1 MMRGL
6 VLSILS
12 SMILAGGAQA
22 AQREATGAA
31 SEASRYDGAW
41 VFEARTTV
49 GSCPGLLP
57 DQIEIHG
64 DLLVGTQAGVAA
76 LAAGRMAHWGYVES
90 DGAIMTRF
98 TSQGGHVARA
108 HGNLRGNA
116 GQGAWSSSTDKCG
129 GTWRAHRGG
138 AQRAGY

>member
-1 MMRGL
+1 MRGL
-6 VLSILS
+6 GILLAV
-12 SMILAGGAQA
+12 SMISIAGAQA
-22 AQREATGAA
+22 AQRETEGGAV
-31 SEASRYDGAW
+31 EAGRYDGSW
-41 VFEARTTV
+41 IFEARTTV

-64 DLLVGTQAGVAA
+64 DLLVGTQAGAA
-76 LAAGRMAHWGYVES
+76 TLAAGRMAHWGYVES

-98 TSQGGHVARA
+98 TTQGGHVARA

-129 GTWRAHRGG
+129 GAWRAHRGG
-138 AQRAGY
+138 AQRAGN

>member
-1 MMRGL
+1 MRGMGLFL
-6 VLSILS
+6 VGAMISIG
-12 SMILAGGAQA
+12 AAQA

-31 SEASRYDGAW
+31 PEAGRYDGGW
-41 VFEARTTV
+41 VFEPRTTV

-57 DQIEIHG
+57 EQIEIRG
-64 DLLVGTQAGVAA
+64 DLLVGTQAGAAA
-76 LAAGRMAHWGYVES
+76 LAAGRMAHWGYVEG

-138 AQRAGY
+138 AERAGR

>member
-1 MMRGL
+1 MRWLGTFVFASMMAVG
-6 VLSILS
+6 
-12 SMILAGGAQA
+12 AAQA
-22 AQREATGAA
+22 APRESASAA
-31 SEASRYDGAW
+31 PEASRYDGGW

-57 DQIEIHG
+57 DSIEIRG
-64 DLLVGTQAGVAA
+64 DLLVGTQAGAAA

-98 TSQGGHVARA
+98 TTQGGHVARA
-108 HGNLRGNA
+108 HGNLRGNT

-138 AQRAGY
+138 AQRAGN

>member
-1 MMRGL
+1 MTA
-6 VLSILS
+6 
-12 SMILAGGAQA
+12 AG
-22 AQREATGAA
+22 R
-31 SEASRYDGAW
+31 SRR
-41 VFEARTTV
+41 ARP
-49 GSCPGLLP
+49 SAPARALLP
-57 DQIEIHG
+57 DAIEIRG
-64 DLLVGTQAGVAA
+64 DLLVGTQTVAAA
-76 LAAGRMAHWGYVES
+76 LAAGRMAHWGYVEG

-138 AQRAGY
+138 AQRAERSAVN